1 MTLPSLSPDH
11 ALFLDFDGTLT
22 DIQDDPD
29 TVVLPQGGAE
39 ALVALSAR
47 IGGALAVISG
57 RDVTDLQ
64 TRVPQELWRIG
75 GHGLD
80 VASPGETAKR
90 HEGSAPDDLLI
101 GVRDIE
107 ARHPGSRLEEKGRV
121 LAFHYRQI
129 PEHADHI
136 ENELRRLLNDFP
148 AYRLQSG
155 KMVFEAK
162 PSEANKGA
170 ALAKMMSAAPFEG
183 RTPIMVGDDAT
194 DEDAMKTALEIGGT
208 AIKVGAGETV
218 APYRIDDPQAVWSW
232 LSEKW

>member
-80 VASPGETAKR
+80 VASPGE
-90 HEGSAPDDLLI
+90 I
-101 GVRDIE
+101 GRAHV
-107 ARHPGSRLEEKGRV
+107 
-121 LAFHYRQI
+121 
-129 PEHADHI
+129 
-136 ENELRRLLNDFP
+136 
-148 AYRLQSG
+148 
-155 KMVFEAK
+155 
-162 PSEANKGA
+162 
-170 ALAKMMSAAPFEG
+170 
-183 RTPIMVGDDAT
+183 
-194 DEDAMKTALEIGGT
+194 
-208 AIKVGAGETV
+208 
-218 APYRIDDPQAVWSW
+218 
-232 LSEKW
+232 